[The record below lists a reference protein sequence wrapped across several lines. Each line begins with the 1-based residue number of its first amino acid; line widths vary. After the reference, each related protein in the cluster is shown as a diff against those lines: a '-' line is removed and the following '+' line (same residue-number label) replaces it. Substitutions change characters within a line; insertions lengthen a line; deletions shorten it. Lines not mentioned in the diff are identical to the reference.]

1 MASNN
6 PIVIIGS
13 GQAGVSLAR
22 ELRKANPEQAIT
34 VVSADQ
40 GGFYSKPMLSNAF
53 IKKLPLERLVMQDSN
68 VLAEKTQI
76 QTIAH
81 AQVTKVDTA
90 TQIIHLEQTL
100 DAGQVELKTLAYD
113 KLVLA
118 VGAEPFAPAIPGIEN
133 AVAINHINDYNNFR
147 AKLDAAGDKARIAI
161 IGGGLVGCELAN
173 DIYFAEHQITL
184 IERENQ
190 LLPRLI
196 SANLSEA
203 LEREFKAL
211 GFDVKTETAVES
223 ITEVA
228 QDDKTIYQIKTGSE
242 LIEADLVISALGLR
256 PRLELANSIGLKTN
270 KGIICNTQLQTSEAN
285 IYALGDCVEVEG
297 LVLPYILPIMEGAR
311 VLAQVLTGKEAAL
324 KYPCMPVA
332 VKTSS
337 FPMVVCPPLDA
348 QHPELTVKEE
358 IITDEEPAVRT
369 FYYRGEQLVGFCLAG
384 AATKERQ
391 ALATQTLGYLDQ
403 VKL

>member
-53 IKKLPLERLVMQDSN
+53 IKKLPLERLVMQDCN

-133 AVAINHINDYNNFR
+133 AVAINHINY
-147 AKLDAAGDKARIAI
+147 
-161 IGGGLVGCELAN
+161 
-173 DIYFAEHQITL
+173 
-184 IERENQ
+184 
-190 LLPRLI
+190 
-196 SANLSEA
+196 
-203 LEREFKAL
+203 
-211 GFDVKTETAVES
+211 
-223 ITEVA
+223 
-228 QDDKTIYQIKTGSE
+228 
-242 LIEADLVISALGLR
+242 
-256 PRLELANSIGLKTN
+256 
-270 KGIICNTQLQTSEAN
+270 
-285 IYALGDCVEVEG
+285 
-297 LVLPYILPIMEGAR
+297 
-311 VLAQVLTGKEAAL
+311 
-324 KYPCMPVA
+324 
-332 VKTSS
+332 
-337 FPMVVCPPLDA
+337 
-348 QHPELTVKEE
+348 
-358 IITDEEPAVRT
+358 
-369 FYYRGEQLVGFCLAG
+369 
-384 AATKERQ
+384 
-391 ALATQTLGYLDQ
+391 
-403 VKL
+403 